1 MIASSNRLNS
11 VTEYYFS
18 KKLRD
23 IKALEDNGQPVI
35 NIAIGSPDLEPPQEI
50 INTLKKASAMPQAN
64 KYQSYQG
71 LPELREAMANFYKN
85 SFDVALNPQNEV
97 LPLMGSKEGVML
109 ISLAFLNAG
118 DKVLIP
124 NPGYPTYTSTTKLL
138 HAEPV
143 LYKLS
148 QEDNWYPD
156 LEALEKEDLSKVKL
170 MWLNYPHMP
179 TGAVASEAL
188 FTKLIAFANK
198 HKILLINDNPY
209 SFILNKKPMSILH
222 FKDAKDVALELNSL
236 SKTFNMPGWRVG
248 MLLGKEKYIN
258 AVLQVKSNMDSGM
271 YFAIQKSAVVALES
285 ADDWYAKLNTIYTKR
300 RQLVWQILDVLG
312 CTYSKNTSG
321 LFVWAKV
328 PQNTDGKTVSDTLL
342 QEKNIF
348 VAPGFIFGSQGDHY
362 IRVSLC
368 ASEEILKTVLK
379 SVS

>member
-1 MIASSNRLNS
+1 MIAPSNRLNS

-18 KKLRD
+18 KKLRE
-23 IKALEDNGQPVI
+23 IKDLESNGKPII
-35 NIAIGSPDLEPPQEI
+35 NIAIGSPDLEPPKEI
-50 INTLKKASAMPQAN
+50 LNTLKEASLMPQAN
-64 KYQSYQG
+64 TYQSYQG
-71 LPELREAMANFYKN
+71 LPELRESMAKFYNKNFN
-85 SFDVALNPQNEV
+85 VSLNPNSEI

-143 LYKLS
+143 FYNLS
-148 QEDNWYPD
+148 EKNNWYPD
-156 LEALEKEDLSKVKL
+156 FEALEKEDLSKVKL

-179 TGAVASEAL
+179 TGTVATNKL
-188 FTKLIAFANK
+188 FTKLIAFAKK
-198 HKILLINDNPY
+198 HEILLVNDNPY
-209 SFILNKKPMSILH
+209 SFILNNKPMSILH
-222 FKDAKDVALELNSL
+222 FKGAKEVALELNSL

-248 MLLGKEKYIN
+248 MLLGKEKYIK

-271 YFAIQKSAVVALES
+271 YFAIQKSAIVALKS
-285 ADDWYAKLNTIYTKR
+285 ADNWYTKLNAVYAKR
-300 RQLVWQILDVLG
+300 RKIVWQIMDKLN
-312 CTYSKNTSG
+312 CTYNKNTSG

-328 PQNTDGKTVSDTLL
+328 PKGTTGEALSDELL
-342 QEKNIF
+342 IQKNIF
-348 VAPGFIFGSQGDHY
+348 VSPGFIFGSQGVNY

-379 SVS
+379 RVL